1 MTSTNNENSA
11 GLIKLTRDEL
21 MSQHV
26 DELLQRQRS
35 LRGERVHVERKR
47 TWYYQNWFI
56 FMVVGCVAAI
66 LAWAV
71 IEPYLDD
78 VYYIQ
83 GEIAEVQFLDS
94 VKSNEWL
101 ETTPSYTNEIIG
113 RIRIREDWINISNFT
128 GIIEDGVKKNVL
140 FQGKL
145 EVGQEIG
152 VYVDYPEGKHRDH
165 PVAIY
170 ITQTTDPHPPEKAYM
185 SLSQL
190 NSRNSA
196 AGFLIFSLVAGFIG
210 LAIGAV
216 DGIICRVFKRAVIG
230 GIVGFFIGFIGG
242 FFSTILG
249 GIVYQPLH
257 NLAMKQLSDN
267 MSITTLG
274 FLIQIIGRALAW
286 GVVGMATGLGYGISL
301 RSRRLIFYGFIGGIL
316 GGLFGGMLFDPIDL
330 LFVAGEKMSAH
341 WSRLIGLAFIGA
353 AVGIAIGVVELLS
366 REAWLR
372 MTQGPLAGKEFIV
385 FKDIMKIGSSPGN
398 EIYLFNDPKVKNLHA
413 RLISIGDE
421 YEIESQDQLKPV
433 LVNDRP
439 VKLVRLRSGDQIT
452 IGNTSFIFEKRE
464 K

>member
-1 MTSTNNENSA
+1 MTSTNNENSKL
-11 GLIKLTRDEL
+11 LIKLSKDEL

-26 DELLQRQRS
+26 DELLQRQMS
-35 LRGERVHVERKR
+35 LRGERVHVEKKR
-47 TWYYQNWFI
+47 AWYYQNWFI
-56 FMVVGCVAAI
+56 FMVVGCLAAI
-66 LAWAV
+66 IAWAV
-71 IEPYLDD
+71 IEPYFDD

-83 GEIAEVQFLDS
+83 GKIAEVQFLDS
-94 VKSNEWL
+94 VKSSEWL
-101 ETTPSYTNEIIG
+101 DITPSSTVEYIG
-113 RIRIREDWINISNFT
+113 RIRIREDWIDISNFT
-128 GIIEDGVKKNVL
+128 GIIEDGVKKLVL
-140 FQGKL
+140 FPGKL
-145 EVGQEIG
+145 EVNQEIG
-152 VYVDYPEGKHRDH
+152 IYVDYVDSEKRSR
-165 PVAIY
+165 PVALY
-170 ITQTTDPHPPEKAYM
+170 ITETPDPHPPEKAYM
-185 SLSQL
+185 SLSRL
-190 NSRNSA
+190 NSRNA
-196 AGFLIFSLVAGFIG
+196 AASFLIFSLVAGFIG

-230 GIVGFFIGFIGG
+230 GLVGFFIGFIGG

-257 NLAMKQLSDN
+257 NLAMKQFTAD
-267 MSITTLG
+267 MSFTTLG
-274 FLIQIIGRALAW
+274 FLIQIIGRTLAW

-316 GGLFGGMLFDPIDL
+316 GGLFGGMFFDPIDI
-330 LFVAGEKMSAH
+330 LFVGGQKMSAH

-353 AVGIAIGVVELLS
+353 AVGMAIGIVELLS

-385 FKDIMKIGSSPGN
+385 FKDIMKIGSSTRN
-398 EIYLFNDPKVKNLHA
+398 EIYLFNDPQVKDLHA
-413 RLISIGDE
+413 RLIAIGDE

-439 VKLVRLRSGDQIT
+439 VKLVRLRSGDEIT